1 MPEPPPA
8 KGGSKGKPAPPARG
22 LGPGPGPGSPELRS
36 APAPPVQV
44 PLATNG
50 RPPPGNSEDL
60 FEDGLQWTRILKSIP
75 EKTNAFASEGDSS
88 MPDPSGSP
96 SEGTTSPAVSPA
108 LHADV
113 PHARQTLPGQV
124 PVSEGSGSGSEGSD
138 PSPPPTEELEKLMM
152 CLCEKPK
159 MKPILKRSS
168 TQQLA
173 DDDPILSLLGGE
185 ASETSTSRG
194 RATSKVTIVDDQ
206 EELRA
211 QREALRFQ
219 EAKAHEKELRM
230 QRRSQMLVWLLTL
243 PVRSVTYMGRC
254 FISSPKMRQL
264 WLFGN
269 LVVSLFELWT
279 SALFWAFFM
288 DMGNSAKLEVLYL
301 LLTADHY
308 ANAWFLM
315 DALLSALDKIRGGE
329 VQDMSNTGVLIMRKV
344 DRQQQLQQK
353 AKSLFQKLPG
363 FCHCST
369 EFLLK
374 IADVGEVLTKKK
386 GDVLYAEH
394 DESTSLYLILE
405 GEVVIRDGEHVSY
418 LSEGQTL
425 GEFRVFELQGADDA
439 RVECIADCEIFEVQ
453 EREMKRFLENFPSDR
468 NMLREHFKV
477 RFSARKSQEMG
488 GRWEGLRKATMTIC
502 QPILMFVTSGV
513 HASRD
518 LWLQATFAIVLLI
531 IGNFA
536 AGILQNRSRPD
547 HQETTSENILLILFL
562 SCKLM
567 RQNLPL
573 RYLKHF
579 FVEQETQLYV
589 NIRLKGSGGSTWVTL
604 KLAVIMLGWGHWLG
618 CVSLLVSL
626 AGHSASGYEE
636 SVFQQFRRK
645 SRLPPGEQDV
655 WGDYLAAYY
664 KAFGKNF
671 EGSKPERVEELVLA
685 MFICAGLL
693 AMKSYV
699 IGSFF
704 KLQET
709 KKDLDRE
716 MELLMTQADLV
727 CIALDLPPSIRKSIR
742 QHCMFQWSKA
752 RDVGNREV
760 VLKTFAPDMQ
770 KKVKE
775 QVYLPIIQANEKLLS
790 GASSDFMLQIID
802 HLEVMVLQPSEILF
816 CENDAPQELCF
827 LETGTLMLTCQE
839 QLVRYARSD
848 RANEPTAVGEV
859 SFLLKMPHL
868 YSVRSRAGV
877 ESSVLRMS
885 RHGFEKVMAN
895 LDEDHDQLLQ
905 NAAHSMQLTLNGLDM
920 KRENAHDGQE
930 DTELFQ
936 MMRESVRQTLLN
948 RTAHMST
955 TFINAAAEGNVEQVE
970 LLLRKRVF
978 VDTANSDVRS
988 AMHLAAAEGR
998 DHVIKILIK
1007 AEGNVNVQDR
1017 WNGTPLRDAVL
1028 GKFSAVIELLMDQN
1042 ADLNLEDPAT
1052 ALCDAAS
1059 SGNLMAL
1066 QELIEVKID
1075 PNSGDYD
1082 LRTALHLAA
1091 SEGKLEVISF
1101 LLDSRADPNFKD
1113 RWGGTALED
1122 AIQNNHAARGPEAEP
1137 GRWGG
1142 SKEAVPGG
1150 PTAKTPAPK
1159 KKKTEG
1165 APGRCW
1171 RNEGCFLFFF
1181 FGGGV

>member
-1 MPEPPPA
+1 
-8 KGGSKGKPAPPARG
+8 
-22 LGPGPGPGSPELRS
+22 
-36 APAPPVQV
+36 
-44 PLATNG
+44 
-50 RPPPGNSEDL
+50 
-60 FEDGLQWTRILKSIP
+60 
-75 EKTNAFASEGDSS
+75 
-88 MPDPSGSP
+88 
-96 SEGTTSPAVSPA
+96 
-108 LHADV
+108 
-113 PHARQTLPGQV
+113 
-124 PVSEGSGSGSEGSD
+124 
-138 PSPPPTEELEKLMM
+138 
-152 CLCEKPK
+152 
-159 MKPILKRSS
+159 
-168 TQQLA
+168 
-173 DDDPILSLLGGE
+173 
-185 ASETSTSRG
+185 
-194 RATSKVTIVDDQ
+194 
-206 EELRA
+206 
-211 QREALRFQ
+211 
-219 EAKAHEKELRM
+219 
-230 QRRSQMLVWLLTL
+230 
-243 PVRSVTYMGRC
+243 
-254 FISSPKMRQL
+254 
-264 WLFGN
+264 
-269 LVVSLFELWT
+269 
-279 SALFWAFFM
+279 
-288 DMGNSAKLEVLYL
+288 
-301 LLTADHY
+301 
-308 ANAWFLM
+308 
-315 DALLSALDKIRGGE
+315 
-329 VQDMSNTGVLIMRKV
+329 
-344 DRQQQLQQK
+344 
-353 AKSLFQKLPG
+353 
-363 FCHCST
+363 
-369 EFLLK
+369 
-374 IADVGEVLTKKK
+374 
-386 GDVLYAEH
+386 
-394 DESTSLYLILE
+394 
-405 GEVVIRDGEHVSY
+405 
-418 LSEGQTL
+418 
-425 GEFRVFELQGADDA
+425 
-439 RVECIADCEIFEVQ
+439 
-453 EREMKRFLENFPSDR
+453 
-468 NMLREHFKV
+468 
-477 RFSARKSQEMG
+477 
-488 GRWEGLRKATMTIC
+488 
-502 QPILMFVTSGV
+502 
-513 HASRD
+513 
-518 LWLQATFAIVLLI
+518 
-531 IGNFA
+531 
-536 AGILQNRSRPD
+536 
-547 HQETTSENILLILFL
+547 
-562 SCKLM
+562 
-567 RQNLPL
+567 
-573 RYLKHF
+573 
-579 FVEQETQLYV
+579 
-589 NIRLKGSGGSTWVTL
+589 
-604 KLAVIMLGWGHWLG
+604 
-618 CVSLLVSL
+618 
-626 AGHSASGYEE
+626 
-636 SVFQQFRRK
+636 
-645 SRLPPGEQDV
+645 
-655 WGDYLAAYY
+655 
-664 KAFGKNF
+664 
-671 EGSKPERVEELVLA
+671 
-685 MFICAGLL
+685 
-693 AMKSYV
+693 
-699 IGSFF
+699 
-704 KLQET
+704 
-709 KKDLDRE
+709 

-816 CENDAPQELCF
+816 CENDAPQDRATGRLRAPVKELCF

-839 QLVRYARSD
+839 QLVRYARSDFRRSKRAGLAGSPCHD

-1075 PNSGDYD
+1075 PNSASPLQSGGDYD

-1122 AIQNNHAARGPEAEP
+1122 AIQNNHAARGPEARP
-1137 GRWGG
+1137 RAKPRGAGG
-1142 SKEAVPGG
+1142 PKGGANEAVPGVQ
-1150 PTAKTPAPK
+1150 TAHPPPQ

-1165 APGRCW
+1165 PPGRCW
-1171 RNEGCFLFFF
+1171 RKSFFLIIFFIFWLKVVVDTRAFLAFAQGLVSFSAFWCFFCMLDIPGSLIFVTLHSPFKNGQSTDFGCQDYIWIPVVCPFLPGPSERPKCPGRNCLFFTLESK
-1181 FGGGV
+1181 